1 MSSTKLN
8 HPKKLIEDQMSQDK
22 KDSKSQLLK
31 KLSSDLE
38 QLKENFNFEKN
49 KREENTDWIQSTF
62 KSVLNRYQDDMTEKF
77 NEEFT
82 LLKAALEQ
90 EKKFSREIT
99 TWIKTNLGVNLE
111 KINDLVSSS
120 IESESKRQELETKK
134 REESLWIIFGKKYE
148 QQMLEFTEENNRN
161 SEERKR
167 QDKKQWESFSQSF
180 QEQRIEY
187 EQLREKSMQELEQ
200 KLESERREI
209 EKNQKNFG
217 SSKKEGS

>member
-1 MSSTKLN
+1 
-8 HPKKLIEDQMSQDK
+8 
-22 KDSKSQLLK
+22 
-31 KLSSDLE
+31 
-38 QLKENFNFEKN
+38 
-49 KREENTDWIQSTF
+49 
-62 KSVLNRYQDDMTEKF
+62 
-77 NEEFT
+77 
-82 LLKAALEQ
+82 
-90 EKKFSREIT
+90 
-99 TWIKTNLGVNLE
+99 LE